1 MPLVQ
6 VRELVYSLYPNG
18 GVEID
23 FSMLDI
29 TDSLI
34 YADTIYIPYQQ
45 FMMDII
51 DNVRLYHLHFGVYIY
66 MDITV

>member
-34 YADTIYIPYQQ
+34 YADTIYIPYQK
-45 FMMDII
+45 FVMDII
-51 DNVRLYHLHFGVYIY
+51 DDVI
-66 MDITV
+66 